1 MWKSTGQDDVAYC
14 VFLFPCFTSDD
25 TLHAHYTPSFF
36 CLVPIS
42 SVPMNVDFVLHRN
55 GEWTMLMLGE
65 SVFSILIVDIPNESL
80 DFYKTFYFSL
90 LTIVLMQY
98 LHFRSQPHH
107 ADHHA
112 MRRSKNAGICWTLF
126 QNIYSFAL
134 VSLGAAFTIFLTVFA
149 NEEGDDDAA
158 SCLRWLAETDAQAE
172 SEIVNYPLCRRWLA
186 VGGEAKFDADTL
198 KERAA
203 HLFSGS
209 LAMIFFSLDCM
220 TILHLGIKESQE
232 RCVCKETRKKN
243 SKGMVLLVL
252 RIGLIVFCA
261 TLSQWMTE
269 PQDLAGIG
277 VACVLGQLLL
287 RKLGGVYLSP
297 NQVHAEPDASRP
309 NVTRARAEQSEEH
322 S

>member
-1 MWKSTGQDDVAYC
+1 MPAFLGLDPLST
-14 VFLFPCFTSDD
+14 
-25 TLHAHYTPSFF
+25 
-36 CLVPIS
+36 
-42 SVPMNVDFVLHRN
+42 VPMNVDFALHRN
-55 GEWTMLMLGE
+55 GEWIMLMLGE
-65 SVFSILIVDIPNESL
+65 SVFSILIVDIPNESFE
-80 DFYKTFYFSL
+80 FYSTFYCSL

-98 LHFRSQPHH
+98 LHFRSQPSH

-112 MRRSKNAGICWTLF
+112 MRRSKNAGVSWSLF
-126 QNIYSFAL
+126 QNVYSFAL

-149 NEEGDDDAA
+149 NEEVDDDAA
-158 SCLRWLAETDAQAE
+158 SCRRWLAETDAPAE
-172 SEIVNYPLCRRWLA
+172 TTVGYPLCRRWLA
-186 VGGEAKFDADTL
+186 GGGEAKYDADTL

-209 LAMIFFSLDCM
+209 LAIIFFCLDCM

-232 RCVCKETRKKN
+232 RCVCKETKKKN
-243 SKGMVLLVL
+243 CKGMFLLSL

-261 TLSQWMTE
+261 TLSQWLTE

-277 VACVLGQLLL
+277 VACVLFQLFL

-297 NQVHAEPDASRP
+297 NQVHAEPDASASWP
-309 NVTRARAEQSEEH
+309 NVTHARADQSEEH

>member
-1 MWKSTGQDDVAYC
+1 
-14 VFLFPCFTSDD
+14 
-25 TLHAHYTPSFF
+25 
-36 CLVPIS
+36 
-42 SVPMNVDFVLHRN
+42 MNVDFTLHRN

-90 LTIVLMQY
+90 LTIVLLQY
-98 LHFRSQPHH
+98 LHFRSQPSH

-149 NEEGDDDAA
+149 NEGDDDAA
-158 SCLRWLAETDAQAE
+158 SCLRWLAERDAQAE
-172 SEIVNYPLCRRWLA
+172 TEVAGYPLCRRWLA
-186 VGGEAKFDADTL
+186 AGEEAKYDADEL
-198 KERAA
+198 KVRAA

-209 LAMIFFSLDCM
+209 LATIFFCLDCM
-220 TILHLGIKESQE
+220 TILHLGMKESEE
-232 RCVCKETRKKN
+232 RCVCKETKKKN
-243 SKGMVLLVL
+243 SKGMVLLIL
-252 RIGLIVFCA
+252 RVGLIVFCA

-269 PQDLAGIG
+269 PQDLAGVG

-297 NQVHAEPDASRP
+297 NQVHAEPDAS
-309 NVTRARAEQSEEH
+309 
-322 S
+322 